1 MSEKDGG
8 DATPQNAQDLTVF
21 VQSLLEQ
28 MVRSWYQR
36 TLSLSLFSYY
46 IGISHLPFFNP
57 PYFLLV
63 LCQKIFF
70 SLLIFLNEKLN

>member
-28 MVRSWYQR
+28 MVG
-36 TLSLSLFSYY
+36 
-46 IGISHLPFFNP
+46 IISHSSNHYTLHN
-57 PYFLLV
+57 
-63 LCQKIFF
+63 C
-70 SLLIFLNEKLN
+70 SC